1 LAAEQG
7 GGVNPVDKNP
17 ASTYNVGINGE
28 PMRTFDE
35 ISAARR
41 VLDLPET
48 ATMRQIKSQYR
59 RLLAKWHPDRCS
71 GADQQEYAA
80 RTREIIAA
88 YKVISRYC
96 SEYEYS
102 FAEDVAQRHLTPEE
116 WWLRRFGNAPMWRD
130 EKGVEE

>member
-1 LAAEQG
+1 
-7 GGVNPVDKNP
+7 
-17 ASTYNVGINGE
+17 
-28 PMRTFDE
+28 MRTFDE

-41 VLDLPET
+41 VLDLPVT
-48 ATMRQIKSQYR
+48 ATMREIKSQYR

-71 GADQQEYAA
+71 GADQQECAA

-102 FAEDVAQRHLTPEE
+102 FAEDVAQRHLTPRNGGSGGSVMPPCGGTTTG
-116 WWLRRFGNAPMWRD
+116 RRSDGCGGMDLNR
-130 EKGVEE
+130 ET